1 MTSEAPAETRP
12 GAECSRDVPFV
23 AGPVSIGVQSVLY
36 GNNAAQVRRAIASL
50 ARAAELA
57 IGEGLA
63 TSVSLR
69 LGDSSPRPC
78 LPADFAQE
86 EFQRHREILGV
97 EYDFFDGNLGSAGGH
112 NRLAAGNKADML
124 LIQNPD
130 VLIGPRALGGLLDCF
145 RKPGVGMAEAKQLP
159 IEHPKDYDPVTGECS
174 WATTACAMVPAPL
187 FRKIGGFD
195 ADSFFLYCDDVD
207 YSWLTR
213 LEGYSVIFQPA
224 ATAFHDKRLAAD
236 ASWAPSASER
246 YYSAEAALFS
256 LTNGRVSISSRNACP
271 CSRRRA
277 IRICCGPRK
286 PSPTGVRTA
295 PCQLPSIREIRS
307 ASSSITDTPNTGLR
321 YEFES

>member
-145 RKPGVGMAEAKQLP
+145 RKAGVGMAEAKQLP

-174 WATTACAMVPAPL
+174 WATTACAMIPAPL

-195 ADSFFLYCDDVD
+195 AESFFLYCDDVD

-246 YYSAEAALFS
+246 YYSAEAALFLAHKWS
-256 LTNGRVSISSRNACP
+256 RLDIVEECLSMFEASSNPDMLRAAKTFAD
-271 CSRRRA
+271 RRA
-277 IRICCGPRK
+277 NG
-286 PSPTGVRTA
+286 SLPTPLDPGNQIGQFIDHKYAKHRFA
-295 PCQLPSIREIRS
+295 L
-307 ASSSITDTPNTGLR
+307 
-321 YEFES
+321 